1 MLSWLQFWEELWG
14 PFRLF
19 QYISVRALGAGITAL
34 ILGFWIGPS
43 LILLLK
49 KIGARQAF
57 RDKEEVGKLADLHMN
72 KSHTPT
78 MGGMIIFISV
88 LLSVIL
94 WAEPNVYVCTALLT
108 YAILTG
114 VGFADDYL
122 KISQKNSKGLAGKYK
137 LLGQLA
143 ATGFALY
150 ILLGPMSNH
159 LNGAGVDTLGSSEK
173 MREFWIPFVS
183 YDDPSRIPVLSL
195 GVLSVLYLVTL
206 TGTSNAINLT
216 DGLDGLAIGCTVTVA
231 LTYAIMSYAS
241 GNFLIADYLKI
252 SWVPGTGELAIVCIA
267 LLGGSLAFLWYNA
280 HPAEVFMGDTGSLAI
295 GGLIGIIALM
305 IHQPLTLIIVGGIF
319 VMEASS
325 VILQVASFKMRGKRI
340 FLMSP
345 IHHHFELKGW
355 KETKVVIRF
364 WILSLLFALIGLATL
379 KLR

>member
-1 MLSWLQFWEELWG
+1 MLSWLQFSEDLWG
-14 PFRLF
+14 PLRLF
-19 QYISVRALGAGITAL
+19 QYISVRSLGAGITAL
-34 ILGFWIGPS
+34 IMGFWIGPF
-43 LILLLK
+43 LIRKLRN
-49 KIGARQAF
+49 IGAKQAF
-57 RDKEEVGKLADLHMN
+57 RGKDEVGDLADLHSD

-78 MGGMIIFISV
+78 MGGALIFISV
-88 LLSVIL
+88 LCSTLL
-94 WAEPNVYVCTALLT
+94 WAEPNVYVCTALIT
-108 YAILTG
+108 YTLLTG

-122 KISQKNSKGLAGKYK
+122 KVSKKNSKGLPGKFK
-137 LLGQLA
+137 LLGQLGTTA
-143 ATGFALY
+143 VALF
-150 ILLGPMSNH
+150 ILLGPFANDLS
-159 LNGAGVDTLGSSEK
+159 GVGNESLGSPDK

-183 YDDPSRIPVLSL
+183 YPDGLGIPMMST
-195 GVLSVLYLVTL
+195 VTL
-206 TGTSNAINLT
+206 FIFFLITLSGTSNAINLT

-231 LTYAIMSYAS
+231 LTYGIMSYAS

-252 SWVPGTGELAIVCIA
+252 SWVPGSGELTILCAA

-280 HPAEVFMGDTGSLAI
+280 HPAEIFMGDTGSLAI
-295 GGLIGIIALM
+295 GGLVGIIALM

-319 VMEASS
+319 VIEAMS
-325 VILQVASFKMRGKRI
+325 VILQVASFKLRGKRI